1 MNRTKRKIF
10 QTAVELFA
18 KKGYENTGIEE
29 ITAVAGFAKGS
40 LYYHFKSKQDLLDET
55 FS

>member
-29 ITAVAGFAKGS
+29 ITAVAGLAKG
-40 LYYHFKSKQDLLDET
+40 LFIITLAQKKIYLICY
-55 FS
+55 